1 MTTLGAVSTRTATVS
16 LRADGILQVV
26 YFPNIRETL
35 ADAQANV
42 AASRSLSPEKRRP
55 LLVDIRVMRGIDR
68 GARVYY
74 SSAETAQTITAL
86 ALLVES
92 PLSRL
97 LANFFMG
104 LNKVQVPTRLFTA
117 EDKAVEWLK
126 GFSL

>member
-1 MTTLGAVSTRTATVS
+1 MPPETVTTRTS
-16 LRADGILQVV
+16 KIWLREDGIVQVAI
-26 YFPNIRETL
+26 FPNAEEGL
-35 ADAQANV
+35 ADARANI
-42 AASRSLSPEKRRP
+42 AASFKIGFEQRRP
-55 LLVDIRVMRGIDR
+55 LLVDIRYMKSFDR
-68 GARVYY
+68 AARVYY

-126 GFSL
+126 GFRL